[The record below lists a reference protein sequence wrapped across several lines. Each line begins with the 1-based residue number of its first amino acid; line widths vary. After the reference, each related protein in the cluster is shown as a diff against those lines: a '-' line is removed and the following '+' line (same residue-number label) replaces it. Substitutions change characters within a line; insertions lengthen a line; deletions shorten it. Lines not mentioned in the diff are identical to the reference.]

1 MIAEQ
6 GRIIRLEGDT
16 AWVEAASRRDCA
28 RCAAGK
34 GCGGGLLGRWL
45 GNRLHHIRAHNP
57 DGFPADSWVELALD
71 ERRILLAAC
80 LMYLPPLLGLLLGAS
95 LAGALLGLAEWAVIL
110 AGLVGFA
117 LGLLPARLL
126 SGGPQNGALAMPTIT
141 RRLAGPPSDC
151 PAAGR
156 VSA

>member
-1 MIAEQ
+1 LIAEQ
-6 GRIIRLEGDT
+6 GRIVALEANA

-57 DGFPADSWVELALD
+57 YGLPVDSWVELALD
-71 ERRILLAAC
+71 ERKLLLAAC

-95 LAGALLGLAEWAVIL
+95 LAGALLGLAEWVVIL
-110 AGLVGFA
+110 SGLGGFVI
-117 LGLLPARLL
+117 GLLPARLL
-126 SGGPQNGALAMPTIT
+126 SGRQRGASLAMPTIT

-151 PAAGR
+151 PTAGR